1 MIEGKEK
8 KSYDEKAFSQAVDQ
22 LVVSKMRNMT
32 ELERKIAKSDQRLME
47 CLHRIR
53 VDGHVEV
60 DAEKQNWFLVNM
72 VTRLASVGYSY
83 KEIIGIIK
91 KLTKLE
97 TEQIEE
103 YYLDYIYLTLRIKD
117 DMEAFSRYHTE
128 EEIIEKSI
136 AYLDSKAYSRE
147 EIIEKIDAMM
157 DVGKKRVA
165 DVYDLVIP

>member
-1 MIEGKEK
+1 MPEEKYNDKKEFTQK
-8 KSYDEKAFSQAVDQ
+8 IDQ
-22 LVVSKMRNMT
+22 LVDTKMRKMT
-32 ELERKIAKSDQRLME
+32 ESEIAIAKSDQRLME
-47 CLHRIR
+47 CLHQIR

-72 VTRLASVGYSY
+72 ITRLASVGYSY

-97 TEQIEE
+97 NEQIEE

-117 DMEAFSRYHTE
+117 DMEAFSRYHAE

-157 DVGKKRVA
+157 DVGKERIA
-165 DVYDLVIP
+165 DIYDLVIS